1 MLITWNSQSFK
12 SGCRCKYHQITRRKH
27 QSVDSVRMLWKKAN
41 FNLEIKGWVVFQEI
55 YGKGWYIPKE
65 SPETWKQ
72 IHMYR
77 QKTLHILCQISLLE
91 CCWCAQLWPTLCNS
105 MYYSLPGSSAHGI
118 FQARILE
125 WVAIP
130 FSRGSSQPRDQTC
143 ISCVGRGFFS
153 TETQGDPSLA
163 RYVSSSTPGCEV
175 EVSHLKSQGLRVGAG
190 WFPAAVVR

>member
-125 WVAIP
+125 WV
-130 FSRGSSQPRDQTC
+130 D
-143 ISCVGRGFFS
+143 ISFS
-153 TETQGDPSLA
+153 TMLKYSRAKGGIDTA
-163 RYVSSSTPGCEV
+163 SSVPGKHMDLTHFFPKLMNKKTMIHYQMEYSIRLV
-175 EVSHLKSQGLRVGAG
+175 ELG
-190 WFPAAVVR
+190 